1 MQDDVNRK
9 LIGAYNCT
17 LDAKSRL
24 KIPAPF
30 RRLIPDELIRT
41 LVISKG
47 KEGCLNLYTQDEYD
61 KILIDLANRPPGPE
75 RRDLQRF
82 YSIKSKQLKVDGAG
96 RVAIPPDFLAMI
108 DNVKDVVV
116 LGAHG
121 YLEIWKAADFEDLSR
136 RAEETY
142 LKSDFER

>member
-1 MQDDVNRK
+1 MQNNADRR
-9 LIGAYNCT
+9 LIGAYACT

-30 RRLIPDELIRT
+30 RRLIPDGLFQT

-47 KEGCLNLYTQDEYD
+47 KERCLNLYTQDEYE
-61 KILIDLANRPPGPE
+61 KILNDLANRPPGAE
-75 RRDLQRF
+75 RRDIQRF
-82 YSIKSKQLKVDGAG
+82 YSIKSKQLKVDGSG

-116 LGAHG
+116 LGALS
-121 YLEIWKAADFEDLSR
+121 YLEIWKATDFEELSK

-142 LKSDFER
+142 LRSDFER

>member
-1 MQDDVNRK
+1 MQDNLNRK
-9 LIGAYNCT
+9 LIGAYGCT
-17 LDAKSRL
+17 LDAKGRL
-24 KIPAPF
+24 KVPAQF
-30 RRLIPDELIRT
+30 RRLIPDELFQT

-47 KEGCLNLYTQDEYD
+47 KERCLNLYTQDEYD
-61 KILIDLANRPPGPE
+61 KSLSDLATRPPGAE

-96 RVAIPPDFLAMI
+96 RVAIPSDFLAMI

-116 LGAHG
+116 LGALS
-121 YLEIWKAADFEDLSR
+121 YLEIWKAEDFEELSKR
-136 RAEETY
+136 SEETY